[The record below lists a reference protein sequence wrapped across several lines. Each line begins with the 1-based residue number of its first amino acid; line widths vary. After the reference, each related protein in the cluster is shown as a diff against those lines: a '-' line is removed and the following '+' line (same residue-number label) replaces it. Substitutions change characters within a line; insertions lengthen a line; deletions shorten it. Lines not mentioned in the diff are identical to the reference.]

1 MIEILVA
8 VTVALTTMATL
19 SLVSWGI
26 EKLLDIW
33 RDRHKP
39 KFPSA
44 SMSETDTERI
54 QNTKEIIKEC
64 FGEDTV
70 EKLRKA
76 SNKERIALM
85 AEFADRL
92 VKEYG
97 LDIDVDVTVNN
108 AQNCGYYDWDH
119 KKAVFNIVLLMVD
132 GNNEHFDF
140 CVREMLD
147 TIVHELRHAVQHKAI
162 GEPGFWN
169 VDDERRMT
177 WANNMAP
184 GNYISAAENMKR
196 YSRQPIEA
204 DAVAFAA
211 QAIEGVC

>member
-8 VTVALTTMATL
+8 VTVALTTMAAL
-19 SLVSWGI
+19 SLISWGI

-39 KFPSA
+39 QLPSV
-44 SMSETDTERI
+44 SMSETDTEKI

-64 FGEDTV
+64 FGGDTV

-108 AQNCGYYDWDH
+108 AQNCGYYDWGQ

-169 VDDERRMT
+169 VDEERRMT

-184 GNYISAAENMKR
+184 GNYISAADNMKR
-196 YSRQPIEA
+196 YSQQPIEA
-204 DAVAFAA
+204 DAVAFAV